1 MPRPPFRLEGLT
13 LEKGTYRI
21 LTLNPGSTST
31 KVALFENGV
40 ESWSDTQRY
49 DADVIRS
56 YASVMDQEEFRLEAI
71 REALERH
78 DTPVSSLD
86 AVVGRGGLLKPI
98 PGGTY
103 LVEPAMIED
112 LESCRWGSHASNL
125 GAPLAVR
132 LSKEAGN
139 IPAFIVDPV
148 VVDELIPEARLSGIP
163 EIERR
168 SIFHA
173 LNQKAV
179 ARRAASD
186 LGKAYDEVNLVIA
199 HMGGGISVGAHER
212 GRVVDVNNALDGE
225 GPFSPERA
233 GSLPA
238 GEFMKL
244 CFSGTYNLDQVMK
257 KLVGGGGLVAHLGTN
272 DLREVQRRVEEGDSH
287 AALIF
292 EAMAYQVAREIG
304 SRAVALK
311 GRVDAVVLTGGLA
324 YSSRFTDLIVAR
336 VGFIGPVRVYPGED
350 ESAALAEGALR
361 VLRGEEEPRRY
372 A

>member
-1 MPRPPFRLEGLT
+1 LEGLT
-13 LEKGTYRI
+13 LEKRTYRI

-31 KVALFENGV
+31 KVALFEDDA
-40 ESWSDTQRY
+40 ELWSDTQRY
-49 DADVIRS
+49 DVDVIHS
-56 YASVMDQEEFRLEAI
+56 YAGVMDQEEFRLEAI
-71 REALERH
+71 RDALERH
-78 DTPVSSLD
+78 DTPIASLD

-103 LVEPAMIED
+103 LVGPTMIED
-112 LESCRWGSHASNL
+112 LKSCRWGSHASNL
-125 GAPLAVR
+125 GAPLAAR
-132 LSKEAGN
+132 LASEAGHDR
-139 IPAFIVDPV
+139 AFIVDPV
-148 VVDELIPEARLSGIP
+148 VVDELVPEARLSGIP

-179 ARRAASD
+179 ARRAARD
-186 LGKAYDEVNLVIA
+186 LGKAYEEVNLVVA
-199 HMGGGISVGAHER
+199 HMGGGISVGAHEA
-212 GRVVDVNNALDGE
+212 GRVIDVNNALDGE

-257 KLVGGGGLVAHLGTN
+257 KLVGKGGLVAHLGTN
-272 DLREVQRRVEEGDSH
+272 DLREVVRRVDEGDAK
-287 AALIF
+287 AAMVF
-292 EAMAYQVAREIG
+292 EAMAYQVSREIG
-304 SRAVALK
+304 SRAAALK
-311 GRVDAVVLTGGLA
+311 GRVDAVILTGGLA
-324 YSSRFTDLIVAR
+324 YSTRFTDLIASRVA
-336 VGFIGPVRVYPGED
+336 FIAPVRVYPGED

-361 VLRGEEEPRRY
+361 VLRGEEEPRKY